1 MNKHNTETQSVETV
15 VEKPQ
20 IVEMEE
26 ISNDP
31 LVTSSQREISSDDL
45 DDLEDFAPQMN
56 VSVPE
61 QTATDATHLIS
72 DSQYLS
78 VLEEV
83 LGNIRDDRKQVSDYV
98 DNLADMV
105 INGGDATTSSKEAF
119 VNLVK
124 VKTDLADKMLKA
136 AELMTRLKM
145 KNTYAYSGPHLN
157 ALQQN
162 NYNIGS
168 DNVDFNRKELIR
180 AINNAKKKKE
190 Q

>member
-1 MNKHNTETQSVETV
+1 MKKHNTEEPVVETTSESPEV
-15 VEKPQ
+15 VQ
-20 IVEMEE
+20 MEE
-26 ISNDP
+26 ISN
-31 LVTSSQREISSDDL
+31 TSVAASTSREISSDDL
-45 DDLEDFAPQMN
+45 DLDDLEELAPKMN

-61 QTATDATHLIS
+61 ADATHLIS
-72 DSQYLS
+72 DDQYLG
-78 VLEEV
+78 VLEEIITT
-83 LGNIRDDRKQVSDYV
+83 IRDDRKQVSDYV
-98 DNLADMV
+98 DNFAEMV

-168 DNVDFNRKELIR
+168 DGTDFNRKELIR
-180 AINNAKKKKE
+180 AINHAKKKKE
-190 Q
+190 